1 MTQLDPK
8 TSLAMFESIARKELN
23 IPTLVPRGRDGL
35 DFHDVGVTSV
45 ERALTVAYRLGQEH
59 VTSSSLLAEQLPL
72 ARSTRERLAQVAK
85 EYLSIPT
92 LAVRHSDS
100 LDFHDVSVDSV
111 RRALQ
116 QAYLLGQ
123 LSRSPAQ
130 ALETA

>member
-8 TSLAMFESIARKELN
+8 PSFALFESIAHKELN
-23 IPTLVPRGRDGL
+23 IPVLTSRGRDSL
-35 DFHDVGVTSV
+35 DFHEVGVTSV

-59 VTSSSLLAEQLPL
+59 VASSSLLAERLPL
-72 ARSTRERLAQVAK
+72 ARSTRERLALVAK
-85 EYLSIPT
+85 EHLHIPT

-111 RRALQ
+111 RSALQ
-116 QAYLLGQ
+116 QAYLLGR

-130 ALETA
+130 ALEAA